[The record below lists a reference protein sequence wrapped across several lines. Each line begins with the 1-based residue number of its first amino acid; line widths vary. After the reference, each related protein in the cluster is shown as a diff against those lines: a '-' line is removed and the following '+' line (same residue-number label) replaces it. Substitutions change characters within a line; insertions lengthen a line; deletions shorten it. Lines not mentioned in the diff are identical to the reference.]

1 MYARQAGESF
11 RQGSIDCGALHEDR
25 PAEGGVGAAAK
36 ANRQGIT
43 DLSLSAAARLP
54 AKPRPAA
61 EQIMILTEVDTR
73 SIDHVVGLLRPDRR
87 LLFNTGAGLSAD
99 SGLPTYRGVGGLYG
113 DDRPTRHGYAIEE
126 ALSGPMMRR
135 RPEVTR
141 EFPLRLDRACGGAIR
156 NRTHRPLAG
165 RGAAGAADE

>member
-1 MYARQAGESF
+1 MRIARRREELE
-11 RQGSIDCGALHEDR
+11 RR
-25 PAEGGVGAAAK
+25 AK

-43 DLSLSAAARLP
+43 DLSLSAAARLL

-87 LLFNTGAGLSAD
+87 LLFITGAGLSAD

-113 DDRPTRHGYAIEE
+113 DDRPTRHGYAIVPRADAARGGREPGGRE
-126 ALSGPMMRR
+126 CRRLSR
-135 RPEVTR
+135 RPEV
-141 EFPLRLDRACGGAIR
+141 L
-156 NRTHRPLAG
+156 
-165 RGAAGAADE
+165 